1 MAAQLSSAKQTGKLF
16 QVAVVGAGAND
27 LEIFS
32 RIFAITRYRP
42 RSYHLKVV
50 SENSSLGDLSSAA
63 NADIYVVNLHNTHA
77 IHCWHRLSAL
87 ISAEHRK
94 PVLKISKVTPTTE
107 SGSEFTISWPINP
120 AKLLQSLDN
129 YTIRHLHYYPEFEIG
144 SDVEPSVATLKNFKA
159 INLTTHAQQ
168 HSVKQGSGL
177 QNVAQE
183 NKIRILVADDSLA
196 VRRQLKMEF
205 DVMDA
210 KLNLVIDGESAVKA
224 AETEQYDVIFLDVV
238 MPGID
243 GYAACKS
250 IKRSKLNKNT
260 PVIMLTSRSSTFDK
274 LKGMLAGCD
283 TYLTKPINHNEFQDI
298 TQKHINAHKERTQ
311 KLENEQ

>member
-1 MAAQLSSAKQTGKLF
+1 MIAQLSSAKQPGKLF

-42 RSYHLKVV
+42 RSYQLKVV
-50 SENSSLGDLSSAA
+50 SENSSLADLGSAA
-63 NADIYVVNLHNTHA
+63 NADIFVVNLHSTHA
-77 IHCWHRLSAL
+77 VHCWHRLSAL
-87 ISAEHRK
+87 IAEDRRK
-94 PVLKISKVTPTTE
+94 PVLKISKVTPATE
-107 SGSEFTISWPINP
+107 TGSEFTISWPINP
-120 AKLLQSLDN
+120 AKLLQSLDS

-144 SDVEPSVATLKNFKA
+144 SEVEPSLASVKNFKA
-159 INLTTHAQQ
+159 INLTSHMQ
-168 HSVKQGSGL
+168 
-177 QNVAQE
+177 QNVHSE
-183 NKIRILVADDSLA
+183 DRLRILVADDSLT

-205 DVMDA
+205 DSLNA
-210 KLNLVIDGESAVKA
+210 KLNLVGDGESAVQA
-224 AETEQYDVIFLDVV
+224 AENEQFDVIFLDVV

-260 PVIMLTSRSSTFDK
+260 PVVLLTSRSSKFDK

-283 TYLTKPINHNEFQDI
+283 TYLTKPINHNEFKAV
-298 TQKHINAHKERTQ
+298 TEKHINAQ
-311 KLENEQ
+311 KNRNPKMENEQ